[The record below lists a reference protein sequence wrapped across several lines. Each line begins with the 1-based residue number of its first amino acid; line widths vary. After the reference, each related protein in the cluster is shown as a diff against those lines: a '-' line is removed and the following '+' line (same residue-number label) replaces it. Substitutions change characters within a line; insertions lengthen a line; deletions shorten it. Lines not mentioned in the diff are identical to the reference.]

1 MHNLIN
7 HTPMNLEKEPETA
20 APVIL
25 IVDDSPL
32 NTKLLKFILDEAGYQ
47 THVATNGQAGIEAVE
62 ALQPD
67 LLLLDVMM
75 PDIDGFEV
83 CRRVKEKPENENLPI
98 IFITALDQTEDIV
111 RGFELGGVD
120 YVTKPFN
127 KKVLLVRI
135 KNHIDLLRSRRK
147 VERQAADLAASNQ
160 LKSRMFS
167 IIGHDLRSPLGSLKL
182 SLDFINRGLIDPKK
196 EDFSATVFKLMKS
209 TDEALNLLENL
220 LGWAKSQS
228 DALVVSPEVIE
239 VREAVESVVRL
250 LKLNLDNKNIRIA
263 IDIPEQL
270 KATADLH
277 MLKAVVRNLVS
288 NAIKFTP
295 AGGSIAVTAKDK
307 GDSVS
312 VSVTDNGVGIPPEQL
327 DKIFNPNIQTTTA
340 GTEEEGGSGLGL
352 LLCQDFVEKN
362 HGEISVDS
370 TVGEGTTFAFT
381 IPAAHC
387 TASA

>member
-1 MHNLIN
+1 MDKAFMHNPIN
-7 HTPMNLEKEPETA
+7 HTPMNLEHEPDTA
-20 APVIL
+20 APSIL

-47 THVATNGQAGIEAVE
+47 TQVAANGLAGIEAVDT
-62 ALQPD
+62 LQPD

-83 CRRVKEKPENENLPI
+83 CKRVKEKPENENLPI

-111 RGFELGGVD
+111 KGFELGGVD

-135 KNHIDLLRSRRK
+135 KNHIDLLKNRRK
-147 VERQAADLAASNQ
+147 VERQAADLAASNR

-182 SLDFINRGLIDPKK
+182 SLDFINRGLIDPKQ
-196 EDFSATVFKLMKS
+196 EDFKDTVFKLMKS

-239 VREAVESVVRL
+239 VGEAVESVVRL
-250 LKLNLDNKNIRIA
+250 LKLNLDNKNIGVEINV
-263 IDIPEQL
+263 PEQL
-270 KATADLH
+270 KAMADLH
-277 MLKAVVRNLVS
+277 MLKAVIRNLIS

-295 AGGSIAVTAKDK
+295 SGGSITLSAEDK
-307 GDSVS
+307 GEVALL
-312 VSVTDNGVGIPPEQL
+312 SVTDTGVGIPPEQL
-327 DKIFNPNIQTTTA
+327 DKLFNPNIRTTTE
-340 GTEEEGGSGLGL
+340 GTEQEGGSGLGL
-352 LLCQDFVEKN
+352 LLCQDFVQKN
-362 HGEISVDS
+362 QGEMSVDS

-381 IPAAHC
+381 VPKA
-387 TASA
+387 